1 MFSSIGKFCVRRRR
15 LVLVGA
21 MLLVVVGVVVGSGV
35 FMHLKEPHGSSATES
50 VRGFTL
56 LEDASDHG
64 YGLVAVVDGAR
75 VDDPAVRQAVLRA
88 AARVA
93 KVGGVTGVVTAYT
106 NGDPMLRS
114 ADGLASL
121 IEISTAKTDD
131 MMQMHQEVADVR
143 NVLSGS
149 VPGATVKVGGELA
162 VMRDGAVTSKSDLVR
177 GELIALP
184 ILLVALLLVFRG
196 LRAAV
201 IPILGALVTAAGALL
216 LLLVVTG
223 VIDVSGY
230 AVDVVA
236 LFGLALSVDYSLLM
250 VNRFR
255 EERGAGYDAADAV
268 VRTVAAAGRTI
279 TYSALTVM
287 ASLTGLFAF
296 GDPTFNSLAVGG
308 IATTLIALL
317 AGLFLIPA
325 LLACWGPKIKP
336 ELGAASEDGAF
347 GGVARWVQRR
357 PAAVATVCAVG
368 LVALAVPFLSVNYG
382 SGDPRLLPR
391 SFESR
396 AVADTLLARFPGKQ
410 AEPIM
415 VIAQRPAD
423 DPAVRTYAEHIK
435 SLPGVADVTVEDTVG
450 TQLSVIDVVATG
462 STQGATAQNVVR
474 ALRADRPS
482 YATFVSGS
490 AAFLIDFQGRI
501 TTRLPWALLIIGLAT
516 FVLLFLMTGSVL
528 VPLKALLMNTLSLG
542 ATFGALVWVFQQGHL
557 SGLLGFESFG
567 AIEAW
572 VPVVV
577 FVFAF
582 GLSMDYEVFLLSRI
596 KERYDQTGDSDAAVA
611 GGLQRSGR
619 IITSA
624 AVLVMIVFLGFAL
637 GQNLGIKQMGLALAV
652 AVVVD
657 ATVVR
662 CLLVPATMT
671 LLGDRN
677 WWAPQPLRRLHDRFG
692 LHEAPVVVALPDSRS
707 AGLTDDAL
715 ETSPGQAD
723 TLRVGV

>member
-1 MFSSIGKFCVRRRR
+1 V
-15 LVLVGA
+15 
-21 MLLVVVGVVVGSGV
+21 
-35 FMHLKEPHGSSATES
+35 
-50 VRGFTL
+50 
-56 LEDASDHG
+56 
-64 YGLVAVVDGAR
+64 VAVALKNN
-75 VDDPAVRQAVLRA
+75 PAVRQAVLRA

-93 KVGGVTGVVTAYT
+93 KAGGVNGVVTAYT

-677 WWAPQPLRRLHDRFG
+677 WWATQPLRRLHDRFG
-692 LHEAPVVVALPDSRS
+692 LHEAPAVVALPDSRS

>member
-1 MFSSIGKFCVRRRR
+1 
-15 LVLVGA
+15 

>member
-15 LVLVGA
+15 LVLVG
-21 MLLVVVGVVVGSGV
+21 
-35 FMHLKEPHGSSATES
+35 
-50 VRGFTL
+50 
-56 LEDASDHG
+56 
-64 YGLVAVVDGAR
+64 
-75 VDDPAVRQAVLRA
+75 AVRQAVLRA

-162 VMRDGAVTSKSDLVR
+162 VMRDGAVTSESDLVR

-268 VRTVAAAGRTI
+268 VRAVAAAGRTI

-368 LVALAVPFLSVNYG
+368 LVALAVPFLSVSYG

-423 DPAVRTYAEHIK
+423 DPAARTYTEHIK

-462 STQGATAQNVVR
+462 STQGAAAQNVVR

-671 LLGDRN
+671 LLGNRN

-692 LHEAPVVVALPDSRS
+692 LHEAPADVALPDSRS
-707 AGLTDDAL
+707 AGLADDAL
-715 ETSPGQAD
+715 ETSSGQAD